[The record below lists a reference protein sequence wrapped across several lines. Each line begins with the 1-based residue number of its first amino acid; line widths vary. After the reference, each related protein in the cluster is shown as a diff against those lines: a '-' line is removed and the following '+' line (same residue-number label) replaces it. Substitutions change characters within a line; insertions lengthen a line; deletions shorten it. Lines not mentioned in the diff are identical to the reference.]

1 MKKWIF
7 IIAGAAAVI
16 LVVVFLTS
24 NGETQAGPSVIDVT
38 RGSVVRKALAVGS
51 IVPETEISIKSKISG
66 VVKSIHAEPG
76 DRVRA
81 GDVLMVINPDPT
93 PLEMAEARQ
102 RIDRTAIALET
113 VKKEYERQKT
123 LLEKDLVSAQSFE
136 AVKQR
141 YDEAR
146 LARDNAREYLDLL
159 QTGSAVVSD
168 TPIESVVRAPIDGV
182 ILQKHASIGDPVV
195 PLTSYQVGT
204 ALMTMADME
213 KILFKGT
220 VDEIDVGKLEEGMT
234 AEIHVGALPNATV
247 NGTIRKISLKG
258 EKRENATVF
267 PIEITI
273 DPNAEFTL
281 RAGYSA
287 NADVI
292 IERHDD
298 VLTIPERLVRFRGD
312 TAVVRRHTGPG
323 NAPEEIV
330 IGTGLSDA
338 ITIEVTEGLSE
349 DDQLVEWEIKQI
361 D

>member
-7 IIAGAAAVI
+7 IIAGAAAVVLI
-16 LVVVFLTS
+16 IVFLSS
-24 NGETQAGPSVIDVT
+24 NGESQAGPSVIDVT

-81 GDVLMVINPDPT
+81 GAVLMVINPDPT
-93 PLEMAEARQ
+93 PLEVAEARQ
-102 RIDRTAIALET
+102 RIDRATIALET
-113 VKKEYERQKT
+113 IEKEYARQKT
-123 LLEKDLVSAQSFE
+123 LLEKDLISAQAFE
-136 AVKQR
+136 GVKQR
-141 YDEAR
+141 HDEAR
-146 LARDNAREYLDLL
+146 LALDNAREYLDLL
-159 QTGSAVVSD
+159 QTGRAVVSD
-168 TPIESVVRAPIDGV
+168 TRIESVVRAPIDGV
-182 ILQKHASIGDPVV
+182 VLQKLASIGDPVV

-204 ALMTMADME
+204 PLMTMADME

-220 VDEIDVGKLEEGMT
+220 VDEIDVGKLEEGMS

-247 NGTIRKISLKG
+247 NGRIRKISLKG

-273 DPNAEFTL
+273 DPNEEFTL

-312 TAVVRRHTGPG
+312 TAVVRRFTGPG
-323 NAPEEIV
+323 TTPDETV
-330 IGTGLSDA
+330 ISTGLSDA
-338 ITIEVTEGLSE
+338 ITIEVTEGLNE
-349 DDQLVEWEIKQI
+349 DDRLVEWEIKQI